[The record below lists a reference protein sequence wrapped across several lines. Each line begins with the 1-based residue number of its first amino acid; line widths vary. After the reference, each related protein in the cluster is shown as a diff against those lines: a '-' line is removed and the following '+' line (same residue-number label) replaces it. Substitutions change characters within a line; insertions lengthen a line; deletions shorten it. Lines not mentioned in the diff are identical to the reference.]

1 MIHSFCFWS
10 WSSVVLF
17 SSSWRWWWSI
27 TIISYTFHCYLI
39 QNFNFDPQHY
49 YYISNLSQWSSLTN
63 FSFSLLIGH
72 HLVRSFILKQANPF
86 IREHNWKWLS
96 DIFIFTLV
104 RFVDHNFVHF
114 FSFLVIYSWY
124 NHYICVFFLTIRF
137 VTKHCHQKHLIS
149 PNIWPLLHCGQ
160 QWLVIYK

>member
-27 TIISYTFHCYLI
+27 TIISYTFHCCLI

-114 FSFLVIYSWY
+114 FFLFWWSTPDIIIIYACSFLP
-124 NHYICVFFLTIRF
+124 F
-137 VTKHCHQKHLIS
+137 VLW
-149 PNIWPLLHCGQ
+149 PNTAIKN
-160 QWLVIYK
+160 I